1 MLKHPQPQMK
11 SSVSKL
17 GALAT
22 TLLFLSFA
30 TSAQITI
37 NTIHLPQAGS
47 TYTIQESTP
56 DPLVDYSNTG
66 AGVIWDFSGLES
78 INELDIAF
86 GDIESAPTLAQ
97 LVFNQAWMQPDHVS
111 DIYGPGELPD
121 MSEFGSELP
130 IEVSSF
136 YNYYQTS
143 GDNYNIAGFSMGA
156 QGIDFPV
163 PYTDIDEIHPLPL
176 SYGDNVNST
185 HAFVAEIPTMFS
197 YASEGSR
204 VGVVDGWGTLLLPNG
219 QEHEVLR
226 LATIINKSDEFT
238 LDGMNP
244 IPFEYETTVY
254 QWLGDGG
261 LPYLEVQAAFNAP
274 FRVRYQGEVEEED
287 TSGTEG
293 ITGVIQEDIKM
304 FPNPANIGETITL
317 QGVDANSTWEV
328 RNGAGVLCKT
338 GQGSLLDTGNL
349 SAGAYFLIQNT
360 SNNGLVSIPKV
371 LIVQ

>member
-1 MLKHPQPQMK
+1 MK
-11 SSVSKL
+11 SPVSKL
-17 GALAT
+17 AFLAT
-22 TLLFLSFA
+22 TLLFLSFVA
-30 TSAQITI
+30 SAQITI
-37 NTIHLPQAGS
+37 NTTHLPQAES

-78 INELDIAF
+78 INELEIAF
-86 GDIESAPTLAQ
+86 GDIESAPALAQ
-97 LVFNQAWMQPDHVS
+97 LVFNQSWMQPDHVA

-143 GDNYNIAGFSMGA
+143 GDSYNIAGFSMGA

-176 SYGDNVNST
+176 SFGDNVNST

-219 QEHEVLR
+219 EEHEVLR
-226 LATIINKSDEFT
+226 LATTINKSDEFT
-238 LDGMNP
+238 PDGMDP
-244 IPFEYETTVY
+244 IPFEYETVVY

-261 LPYLEVQAAFNAP
+261 LPYLEVQAAFDVP

-293 ITGVIQEDIKM
+293 ITGVIQEGIKM
-304 FPNPANIGETITL
+304 FPNPANVGSTITL

-328 RNGAGVLCKT
+328 RNGAGALCKT

-349 SAGAYFLIQNT
+349 SAGAYFLMQKT
-360 SNNGLVSIPKV
+360 SNNGLLSRP
-371 LIVQ
+371 IVFIIQ